1 MDILIILITGII
13 TSALWV
19 IFIKFFY
26 KKDNSAE
33 VEALRTK
40 DEELKEKDHEIEK
53 IKLGFKNE
61 IDLLK
66 EKNTSMEL
74 LKNNLEETLNSEKDR
89 SNKALSTLKNVEAWK
104 TTVTSDMQDNKNK
117 IQNQQDF
124 IDKLTGN
131 AKYQGNFGEKFLEQ
145 SLQIH
150 GFKENIDYT
159 KQKKEQVYNLDND
172 NIEASNPDIY
182 INLTDENYIVCDS
195 KVSLDNWKK
204 FVNAKTD
211 IEKDEEFKKH
221 SAAVK
226 KHIDNLSK
234 KGYMKNVKKN
244 VFPKVVMYMCH
255 EASYLAALEHYPD
268 LYEYAYKKNILLVGP
283 KNLFAIISIIQTIQ
297 DKDKQIKGVKT
308 ITDIATNL
316 MDKYSLV
323 KSHLIK
329 TMTSFNAHGKNLQNV
344 IKGTWQGQGSL
355 EQRIE
360 KLKDQGINPKNPI
373 PKTNEIED
381 QLLSFKGNEEP
392 DKKDLN

>member
-1 MDILIILITGII
+1 MDILIILITVIT

-53 IKLGFKNE
+53 IKISHTNE
-61 IDLLK
+61 IKLLN
-66 EKNTSMEL
+66 EKYISVEKI
-74 LKNNLEETLNSEKDR
+74 KNNLQDTLTTERESSKIT
-89 SNKALSTLKNVEAWK
+89 LSTLKNVESWK
-104 TTVTSDMQDNKNK
+104 TTVTSDMQDSKKK

-172 NIEASNPDIY
+172 NIESSNPDIY

-221 SAAVK
+221 AASVK

-234 KGYMKNVKKN
+234 KDYMKNVKKN

-283 KNLFAIISIIQTIQ
+283 KNQFAIISIIQTIQ

>member
-53 IKLGFKNE
+53 IKISHTNE
-61 IDLLK
+61 IKLLN
-66 EKNTSMEL
+66 EKYISVEKI
-74 LKNNLEETLNSEKDR
+74 KNNLQDTLTTERESSKIT
-89 SNKALSTLKNVEAWK
+89 LSTLKNVESWK
-104 TTVTSDMQDNKNK
+104 TTVTSDMQDSKKK

-204 FVNAKTD
+204 FVNSKTD

-221 SAAVK
+221 AAAVK

-234 KGYMKNVKKN
+234 KDYMKNVKKK

>member
-1 MDILIILITGII
+1 MDILIILITVII

-53 IKLGFKNE
+53 IKISHTNE
-61 IDLLK
+61 IKLLN
-66 EKNTSMEL
+66 EKYISVEKI
-74 LKNNLEETLNSEKDR
+74 KNNLQDTLTTERESSKIT
-89 SNKALSTLKNVEAWK
+89 LSTLKNVESWK
-104 TTVTSDMQDNKNK
+104 TTVTSDMQDSKKK

-204 FVNAKTD
+204 FVNSKTD

-221 SAAVK
+221 AAAVK

-234 KGYMKNVKKN
+234 KDYMKNVKKK

-381 QLLSFKGNEEP
+381 QLLSFKVNEEP

>member
-53 IKLGFKNE
+53 IKISHTNE
-61 IDLLK
+61 IKLLN
-66 EKNTSMEL
+66 EKYISVEKI
-74 LKNNLEETLNSEKDR
+74 KNNLQDTLTTERESSKIT
-89 SNKALSTLKNVEAWK
+89 LSTLKNVESWK
-104 TTVTSDMQDNKNK
+104 TTVTSDMQDSKKK

-234 KGYMKNVKKN
+234 KDYMKNVKKN
-244 VFPKVVMYMCH
+244 VFPKVIMYMCH

-381 QLLSFKGNEEP
+381 QLLSFKVNEEP

>member
-1 MDILIILITGII
+1 MDILIILITVII

-53 IKLGFKNE
+53 IKISHTNE
-61 IDLLK
+61 IKLLN
-66 EKNTSMEL
+66 EKYISVEKI
-74 LKNNLEETLNSEKDR
+74 KNNLQDTLTTERESSKIT
-89 SNKALSTLKNVEAWK
+89 LSTLKNVESWK
-104 TTVTSDMQDNKNK
+104 TTVTSDMQDSKKK

-204 FVNAKTD
+204 FVNSKTD

-221 SAAVK
+221 AAAVK

-234 KGYMKNVKKN
+234 KDYMKNVKKN
-244 VFPKVVMYMCH
+244 VFPKVIMYMCH

>member
-1 MDILIILITGII
+1 MDILIILITVII

-53 IKLGFKNE
+53 IKISHTNE
-61 IDLLK
+61 IKLLN
-66 EKNTSMEL
+66 EKYISVEKI
-74 LKNNLEETLNSEKDR
+74 KNNLQDTLTTERESSKIT
-89 SNKALSTLKNVEAWK
+89 LSTLKNVESWK
-104 TTVTSDMQDNKNK
+104 TTVTSDMQDSKKK

-204 FVNAKTD
+204 FVNSKTD

-221 SAAVK
+221 AAAVK

-234 KGYMKNVKKN
+234 KDYMKNVKKK

>member
-1 MDILIILITGII
+1 MDILIILITVIT

-53 IKLGFKNE
+53 IKISHTNE
-61 IDLLK
+61 IKLLN
-66 EKNTSMEL
+66 EKYISVEKI
-74 LKNNLEETLNSEKDR
+74 KNNLQDTLTTERESSKIT
-89 SNKALSTLKNVEAWK
+89 LSTLKNVESWK
-104 TTVTSDMQDNKNK
+104 TTVTSDMQDSKKK

-221 SAAVK
+221 AAAVK

-234 KGYMKNVKKN
+234 KDYMKNVKKN